1 MALPTGLLSLLQE
14 SIPAPLQDTL
24 APFISAPLDNGNKV
38 KGYSENTVLFGFN
51 KMGVALTAECDL
63 DMSLGEAQLL
73 PIHCVDSL
81 QVLQLNLQTVV

>member
-1 MALPTGLLSLLQE
+1 
-14 SIPAPLQDTL
+14 
-24 APFISAPLDNGNKV
+24 
-38 KGYSENTVLFGFN
+38 
-51 KMGVALTAECDL
+51 MGVALTAECDL